1 MDFLLL
7 LAPRMYVQSGYFLII
22 IETTW
27 QIIFANLEL
36 EQIFYGLL
44 LLSHVQPLIVSFSQT
59 NSGALE
65 QGVKG
70 GHLPIQFLGEFQLM

>member
-7 LAPRMYVQSGYFLII
+7 LGPRMYVQSGYFLIV

-44 LLSHVQPLIVSFSQT
+44 LLSHVQLLIVSFSQS

-70 GHLPIQFLGEFQLM
+70 GQIPTQFLGN